1 MTSSSS
7 NTTRFRSATEF
18 PKSIDA
24 LESQQAS
31 VLYEEMRDCL
41 IFTNRSRAQL
51 IRRNVQHKD
60 TTLQLRDR
68 INHFQSL
75 IDQLQNQKQSQLQAK
90 EALIA
95 QLSEE
100 MGQMGAQLDTLS
112 AAFDAVGNIEAET
125 QTSWG
130 SLIFPR
136 RFLNL
141 LQAVKSL
148 MQWWQQQDDD
158 RTHPVELTGNIIDE
172 QDRRDRPQLYSDQAS
187 NNRSLLDR

>member
-1 MTSSSS
+1 MTSLSS
-7 NTTRFRSATEF
+7 NTPRFRSATEF
-18 PKSIDA
+18 PQSIDA
-24 LESQQAS
+24 LEPQQAREI
-31 VLYEEMRDCL
+31 YAEMRDCL

-51 IRRNVQHKD
+51 MRRNIEHKD

-75 IDQLQNQKQSQLQAK
+75 IDQIQAQKQSQLQAK
-90 EALIA
+90 ESLIA
-95 QLSEE
+95 QLSAE

-158 RTHPVELTGNIIDE
+158 RTHPAELTGDIIDE

>member
-1 MTSSSS
+1 MTSLPSS
-7 NTTRFRSATEF
+7 TARFRSATEF

-24 LESQQAS
+24 LEPQQVS
-31 VLYEEMRDCL
+31 VLYEEMRECL

-51 IRRNVQHKD
+51 IRRNIEHKD

-68 INHFQSL
+68 INYFQSL
-75 IDQLQNQKQSQLQAK
+75 IDQLQNQKQHQLQAK

-158 RTHPVELTGNIIDE
+158 RSHPAELTGDTIDE
-172 QDRRDRPQLYSDQAS
+172 QDRRDRPHLYSDQAS
-187 NNRSLLDR
+187 HNRSLLDR